1 MSQASSAAS
10 AAQIDILVVIDTEY
24 IKSHFPRN
32 TDPNNAPG
40 IDHNSQY
47 MIGYS
52 PRGIV
57 SGQGTADLSFRANV
71 GDYVSFR
78 GSSIQQNSDDSVI
91 LYGIKYWVGDKV
103 FNTFTTN
110 IVTRNRAVQPNPDQ
124 PNGIPP
130 VLTVQNFT
138 SYDSKIARGGTENF
152 YVYIAVYTL
161 ASDGQ
166 TQELYG
172 YYYWDPQ
179 VVVPA

>member
-1 MSQASSAAS
+1 MSKNLAASSA
-10 AAQIDILVVIDTEY
+10 QIDVLVVIDTEY
-24 IKSHFPRN
+24 IKNNFPKN
-32 TDPNNAPG
+32 TDPNNAQG

-47 MIGYS
+47 MICYS

-57 SGQGTADLSFRANV
+57 SGQGSADLSFKANA
-71 GDYVSFR
+71 GDNVSFR
-78 GSSIQQNSDDSVI
+78 GTSIQQNSDDAVI
-91 LYGIKYWVGDKV
+91 LYGIKYWKGDKV

-110 IVTRNRAVQPNPDQ
+110 IVTRNRAVQPDPGQ
-124 PNGIPP
+124 LNGIPP
-130 VLTVQNFT
+130 ILTTQNFT

-166 TQELYG
+166 AQELYG

-179 VVVPA
+179 VVVPS